1 MLNIFPLV
9 AGTPRK
15 ISGPRARDLMGLLE
29 MQLVLVSGGRD
40 KRGGPTITFPASS
53 ISREKARPEE
63 YSKLLHYLTLV
74 PRFAL
79 NVSCFLRQWAQSP
92 WSSSK
97 GPPGA
102 KVTALKAL
110 LCPHH
115 LKHKV
120 SPDGKRNKNVDGNMS
135 HFVSDGGEDEKY

>member
-1 MLNIFPLV
+1 MLNILPLV

-74 PRFAL
+74 PRFVT
-79 NVSCFLRQWAQSP
+79 VSCFLRQWPQS
-92 WSSSK
+92 WSKQGSARGQSNRFE
-97 GPPGA
+97 GSF
-102 KVTALKAL
+102 
-110 LCPHH
+110 
-115 LKHKV
+115 V
-120 SPDGKRNKNVDGNMS
+120 SPPPQTQSFTRRK
-135 HFVSDGGEDEKY
+135 EE

>member
-1 MLNIFPLV
+1 MLNILPLV

-74 PRFAL
+74 PRFVSKKSVT
-79 NVSCFLRQWAQSP
+79 VSCFLRQWPQW
-92 WSSSK
+92 WS
-97 GPPGA
+97 
-102 KVTALKAL
+102 
-110 LCPHH
+110 
-115 LKHKV
+115 KHRVRLGRK
-120 SPDGKRNKNVDGNMS
+120 
-135 HFVSDGGEDEKY
+135 

>member
-1 MLNIFPLV
+1 
-9 AGTPRK
+9 
-15 ISGPRARDLMGLLE
+15 MGLLE

-74 PRFAL
+74 PRFVFKKS
-79 NVSCFLRQWAQSP
+79 VSCFSGSGHSIHGA
-92 WSSSK
+92 SK

-120 SPDGKRNKNVDGNMS
+120 SPDG
-135 HFVSDGGEDEKY
+135 E

>member
-1 MLNIFPLV
+1 MLNILPLV

-74 PRFAL
+74 PRFVSKKS
-79 NVSCFLRQWAQSP
+79 VSCFSGSGHSA
-92 WSSSK
+92 
-97 GPPGA
+97 GA
-102 KVTALKAL
+102 PARVRLGRK
-110 LCPHH
+110 
-115 LKHKV
+115 
-120 SPDGKRNKNVDGNMS
+120 
-135 HFVSDGGEDEKY
+135 

>member
-79 NVSCFLRQWAQSP
+79 NVSCFLRQWAQCWP
-92 WSSSK
+92 EQARVCLGRK
-97 GPPGA
+97 
-102 KVTALKAL
+102 
-110 LCPHH
+110 
-115 LKHKV
+115 
-120 SPDGKRNKNVDGNMS
+120 
-135 HFVSDGGEDEKY
+135 